1 MRARNIK
8 VGLHIPAASSGP
20 LPSSSEYIEFFKQS
34 EAMGY
39 DSLWTEDR
47 IFHGANFLEPLT
59 LLSWAAANTERIQL
73 GTAVLLLALRNAPA
87 LARQISSMDYLSGGR
102 LNLGISIGGRPAEYL
117 GLGLKQ
123 SERVAHLRESITVL
137 NLLLSGEPV
146 TYSGRFYK
154 LDEATVRPGIAR
166 PGGVPLY
173 MGGRVDAVLQ
183 RAAEMTNGW
192 IGGPFSPPEDYR
204 TTLDTVHKILNTN
217 VVGTFLFSREAAKLM
232 QRNKFGRIVNFATVA
247 TPLRLEGEAI
257 YASSKAAVISLTQIL
272 ARELA
277 DMGITINAIGPT
289 PVKTDLIKA
298 VPENKLNQ
306 LLNRQAIH
314 RFGGFD
320 DIANIIDFFIK
331 PESSFITGQVIY
343 LGGV

>member
-204 TTLDTVHKILNTN
+204 TTLDTVHEYARRSGRDIGDLEAGKLVYVSVDDDKERALGTLKPFISDYYGQRIDITEHGIFGPADEVIERLRAFADAGVTMFMLGVPTLDITHIERIAKD
-217 VVGTFLFSREAAKLM
+217 VV
-232 QRNKFGRIVNFATVA
+232 
-247 TPLRLEGEAI
+247 P
-257 YASSKAAVISLTQIL
+257 
-272 ARELA
+272 
-277 DMGITINAIGPT
+277 
-289 PVKTDLIKA
+289 
-298 VPENKLNQ
+298 
-306 LLNRQAIH
+306 
-314 RFGGFD
+314 
-320 DIANIIDFFIK
+320 
-331 PESSFITGQVIY
+331 Y
-343 LGGV
+343 LQS

>member
-47 IFHGANFLEPLT
+47 VFHGANFLEPLT
-59 LLSWAAANTERIQL
+59 LLSWAAANTEGIQL

-87 LARQISSMDYLSGGR
+87 LARQISTMDYLSGGR

-146 TYSGRFYK
+146 TYSGKYYK
-154 LDEATVRPGIAR
+154 LDEAIVKPGVAR

-192 IGGPFSPPEDYR
+192 IGGPFSPPDDYR
-204 TTLDTVHKILNTN
+204 MTLDTVHEYARR
-217 VVGTFLFSREAAKLM
+217 VGRDIRDLEAGKLVYVSVDDDK
-232 QRNKFGRIVNFATVA
+232 QRALEKLKPFISDYYGQRIDITEHGVFGPAEEVIER
-247 TPLRLEGEAI
+247 LRSYSEAG
-257 YASSKAAVISLTQIL
+257 VTMFML
-272 ARELA
+272 
-277 DMGITINAIGPT
+277 GVPT
-289 PVKTDLIKA
+289 L
-298 VPENKLNQ
+298 
-306 LLNRQAIH
+306 
-314 RFGGFD
+314 
-320 DIANIIDFFIK
+320 DIAHIERIAKD
-331 PESSFITGQVIY
+331 VIPY
-343 LGGV
+343 LQS

>member
-47 IFHGANFLEPLT
+47 VFHGANFLEPLT

-87 LARQISSMDYLSGGR
+87 LARQISTMDYLSGGR
-102 LNLGISIGGRPAEYL
+102 LNLGISIGGRPTEYL

-146 TYSGRFYK
+146 TYSGQYYK
-154 LDEATVRPGIAR
+154 LDEATVKPGVAR

-192 IGGPFSPPEDYR
+192 IGGPFSPPDDYR
-204 TTLDTVHKILNTN
+204 MTLDTVHEYARR
-217 VVGTFLFSREAAKLM
+217 VGRDIRDLEAGKLVYVSVDDDK
-232 QRNKFGRIVNFATVA
+232 QRALEKLKPFISDYYGQRIDITEHGVFGPAEEVIER
-247 TPLRLEGEAI
+247 LRSYSEAG
-257 YASSKAAVISLTQIL
+257 VTMFML
-272 ARELA
+272 
-277 DMGITINAIGPT
+277 GVPT
-289 PVKTDLIKA
+289 L
-298 VPENKLNQ
+298 
-306 LLNRQAIH
+306 
-314 RFGGFD
+314 
-320 DIANIIDFFIK
+320 DIAHIERIAKD
-331 PESSFITGQVIY
+331 VIPY
-343 LGGV
+343 LQS

>member
-1 MRARNIK
+1 MRARKIK

-87 LARQISSMDYLSGGR
+87 LARQISTMDYLSGGR

-154 LDEATVRPGIAR
+154 LDEATVRPGVAR

-204 TTLDTVHKILNTN
+204 TTLDTVHEYARQIGRDSRDLEAGKLVYVSVDDDKQRALEKLKPFISDYYGQRIDITEHGVFGPADEVIERLRAFADAGVTMFMLGVPTLDITHIERIAKD
-217 VVGTFLFSREAAKLM
+217 VV
-232 QRNKFGRIVNFATVA
+232 
-247 TPLRLEGEAI
+247 P
-257 YASSKAAVISLTQIL
+257 
-272 ARELA
+272 
-277 DMGITINAIGPT
+277 
-289 PVKTDLIKA
+289 
-298 VPENKLNQ
+298 
-306 LLNRQAIH
+306 
-314 RFGGFD
+314 
-320 DIANIIDFFIK
+320 
-331 PESSFITGQVIY
+331 Y
-343 LGGV
+343 LQS

>member
-183 RAAEMTNGW
+183 RTAEMTNGW

-204 TTLDTVHKILNTN
+204 TTLDTVHEYARRSGRDIGDLEAGKL
-217 VVGTFLFSREAAKLM
+217 VYVSVDDDKERALGTLKPFISDYYGQRIDITEHGIFGPADEVIERLRAFADAGVTMFMLGVPTLDITHIERIAKD
-232 QRNKFGRIVNFATVA
+232 
-247 TPLRLEGEAI
+247 
-257 YASSKAAVISLTQIL
+257 VI
-272 ARELA
+272 
-277 DMGITINAIGPT
+277 P
-289 PVKTDLIKA
+289 
-298 VPENKLNQ
+298 
-306 LLNRQAIH
+306 
-314 RFGGFD
+314 
-320 DIANIIDFFIK
+320 
-331 PESSFITGQVIY
+331 Y
-343 LGGV
+343 LQS

>member
-204 TTLDTVHKILNTN
+204 TTLDTVHEYARRSGRDIGDLEAGKL
-217 VVGTFLFSREAAKLM
+217 VYVSVDDDKERALGTLKPFISDYYGQRIDITEHGIFGPADEVIERLRAFADAGVTMFMLGVPTLDITHIERIAKD
-232 QRNKFGRIVNFATVA
+232 
-247 TPLRLEGEAI
+247 
-257 YASSKAAVISLTQIL
+257 VI
-272 ARELA
+272 
-277 DMGITINAIGPT
+277 P
-289 PVKTDLIKA
+289 
-298 VPENKLNQ
+298 
-306 LLNRQAIH
+306 
-314 RFGGFD
+314 
-320 DIANIIDFFIK
+320 
-331 PESSFITGQVIY
+331 Y
-343 LGGV
+343 LQS

>member
-47 IFHGANFLEPLT
+47 VFHGANFLEPLT

-73 GTAVLLLALRNAPA
+73 GTAVLLLSLRNAPA

-204 TTLDTVHKILNTN
+204 TTLDTVHEYARRSGRDIGDL
-217 VVGTFLFSREAAKLM
+217 EAGKLVYVSVDDDK
-232 QRNKFGRIVNFATVA
+232 QRALEKLKPFISDYYGQRIDITEHGVFGPAEEVIER
-247 TPLRLEGEAI
+247 LRSYSQAGVTMFMLG
-257 YASSKAAVISLTQIL
+257 V
-272 ARELA
+272 
-277 DMGITINAIGPT
+277 PT
-289 PVKTDLIKA
+289 L
-298 VPENKLNQ
+298 
-306 LLNRQAIH
+306 
-314 RFGGFD
+314 
-320 DIANIIDFFIK
+320 DIAHIERIAKD
-331 PESSFITGQVIY
+331 VIPY
-343 LGGV
+343 LQS

>member
-87 LARQISSMDYLSGGR
+87 LARQISAMDYLSGGR

-154 LDEATVRPGIAR
+154 LDEATVRPGVAR

-204 TTLDTVHKILNTN
+204 TTLDTVHEYARRSGRDIGDLEAGKLVYVSVDDDKERALGTLKPFISDYYGQRIDITEHGIFGPADEVIERLRAFADAGVTMFMLGVPTVDITHIERIAKD
-217 VVGTFLFSREAAKLM
+217 VV
-232 QRNKFGRIVNFATVA
+232 
-247 TPLRLEGEAI
+247 P
-257 YASSKAAVISLTQIL
+257 
-272 ARELA
+272 
-277 DMGITINAIGPT
+277 
-289 PVKTDLIKA
+289 
-298 VPENKLNQ
+298 
-306 LLNRQAIH
+306 
-314 RFGGFD
+314 
-320 DIANIIDFFIK
+320 
-331 PESSFITGQVIY
+331 Y
-343 LGGV
+343 LQS

>member
-47 IFHGANFLEPLT
+47 VFHGANFLEPLT

-87 LARQISSMDYLSGGR
+87 LARQISTMDYLSGGR

-146 TYSGRFYK
+146 TYSGKYYK
-154 LDEATVRPGIAR
+154 LDEATVKPGVAR

-192 IGGPFSPPEDYR
+192 LGGPFSPPDDYR
-204 TTLDTVHKILNTN
+204 MTLDTVHEYARR
-217 VVGTFLFSREAAKLM
+217 VGRDIRDLEAGKLVYVSVDDDK
-232 QRNKFGRIVNFATVA
+232 QRALEKLKPFISDYYGQRIDITEHGVFGPAEEVIQR
-247 TPLRLEGEAI
+247 LRSYSEAG
-257 YASSKAAVISLTQIL
+257 VTMFML
-272 ARELA
+272 
-277 DMGITINAIGPT
+277 GVPT
-289 PVKTDLIKA
+289 L
-298 VPENKLNQ
+298 
-306 LLNRQAIH
+306 
-314 RFGGFD
+314 
-320 DIANIIDFFIK
+320 DIAHIERIAKD
-331 PESSFITGQVIY
+331 VIPY
-343 LGGV
+343 LQS

>member
-47 IFHGANFLEPLT
+47 VFHGANFLEPLT

-87 LARQISSMDYLSGGR
+87 LARQISTMDYLSGGR

-146 TYSGRFYK
+146 TYSGKYYK
-154 LDEATVRPGIAR
+154 LDEAIVKPGVAR

-192 IGGPFSPPEDYR
+192 IGGPFSPPDDYR
-204 TTLDTVHKILNTN
+204 MTLDTVHEYARR
-217 VVGTFLFSREAAKLM
+217 VGRDIRDLEAGKLVYVSVDDDK
-232 QRNKFGRIVNFATVA
+232 QRALEKLKPFISDYYGQRIDITEHGVFGPAEEVIER
-247 TPLRLEGEAI
+247 LRSYSEAG
-257 YASSKAAVISLTQIL
+257 VTMFML
-272 ARELA
+272 
-277 DMGITINAIGPT
+277 GVPT
-289 PVKTDLIKA
+289 L
-298 VPENKLNQ
+298 
-306 LLNRQAIH
+306 
-314 RFGGFD
+314 
-320 DIANIIDFFIK
+320 DIAHIERIAKD
-331 PESSFITGQVIY
+331 VIPY
-343 LGGV
+343 LQS

>member
-154 LDEATVRPGIAR
+154 LDEATVRPGVAR

-204 TTLDTVHKILNTN
+204 TTLDTVHEYARQIGRDSRDLEAGKLVYVSVDDDKQRALEKLKPFISDYYGQRIDITEHGVFGPADEVIERLRAFADAGVTMFMLGVPTLDITHIERIAKD
-217 VVGTFLFSREAAKLM
+217 VV
-232 QRNKFGRIVNFATVA
+232 
-247 TPLRLEGEAI
+247 P
-257 YASSKAAVISLTQIL
+257 
-272 ARELA
+272 
-277 DMGITINAIGPT
+277 
-289 PVKTDLIKA
+289 
-298 VPENKLNQ
+298 
-306 LLNRQAIH
+306 
-314 RFGGFD
+314 
-320 DIANIIDFFIK
+320 
-331 PESSFITGQVIY
+331 Y
-343 LGGV
+343 LQS

>member
-1 MRARNIK
+1 MRACNIK

-47 IFHGANFLEPLT
+47 VFHGANFLEPLT

-87 LARQISSMDYLSGGR
+87 LARQISTMDYLSGGR

-146 TYSGRFYK
+146 TYSGKYYK
-154 LDEATVRPGIAR
+154 LDEAIVKPGVAR

-192 IGGPFSPPEDYR
+192 IGGPFSPPDDYR
-204 TTLDTVHKILNTN
+204 MTLDTVHEYARR
-217 VVGTFLFSREAAKLM
+217 VGRDIRDLEAGKLVYVSVDDNKQRALEKLKPFISDYYGQRIDITEHGVFGPAEEVIERLRSYSEAGVTMFMLGVPTLDITHIERIAKD
-232 QRNKFGRIVNFATVA
+232 
-247 TPLRLEGEAI
+247 
-257 YASSKAAVISLTQIL
+257 VI
-272 ARELA
+272 
-277 DMGITINAIGPT
+277 P
-289 PVKTDLIKA
+289 
-298 VPENKLNQ
+298 
-306 LLNRQAIH
+306 
-314 RFGGFD
+314 
-320 DIANIIDFFIK
+320 
-331 PESSFITGQVIY
+331 Y
-343 LGGV
+343 LQS

>member
-8 VGLHIPAASSGP
+8 VGLHIHAASSGP

-154 LDEATVRPGIAR
+154 LDEATVRPGVAR

-204 TTLDTVHKILNTN
+204 TTLDTVHEYARQI
-217 VVGTFLFSREAAKLM
+217 GRDSRDLEAGKLVYVSVDDDKQRALEKLKPFISDYYGQRIDITEHGVFGPANEVIERLRAFADAGVTMFMLGVPTLDITHIERIAKD
-232 QRNKFGRIVNFATVA
+232 
-247 TPLRLEGEAI
+247 
-257 YASSKAAVISLTQIL
+257 VI
-272 ARELA
+272 
-277 DMGITINAIGPT
+277 P
-289 PVKTDLIKA
+289 
-298 VPENKLNQ
+298 
-306 LLNRQAIH
+306 
-314 RFGGFD
+314 
-320 DIANIIDFFIK
+320 
-331 PESSFITGQVIY
+331 Y
-343 LGGV
+343 LQS

>member
-47 IFHGANFLEPLT
+47 VFHGANFLEPLT

-87 LARQISSMDYLSGGR
+87 LARQISTMDYLSGGR

-146 TYSGRFYK
+146 TYSGQYYK
-154 LDEATVRPGIAR
+154 LDEATVKPGVAR

-192 IGGPFSPPEDYR
+192 IGGPFSPPDDYR
-204 TTLDTVHKILNTN
+204 MTLDTVHEYARR
-217 VVGTFLFSREAAKLM
+217 VGRDIRDLEAGKLVYVSVDDDKQRALEKLKPFISDYYGQRIDITEHGVFGPAEEVIERLRSYSEAGVTMFMLGVPTLDITHIERIAKD
-232 QRNKFGRIVNFATVA
+232 
-247 TPLRLEGEAI
+247 
-257 YASSKAAVISLTQIL
+257 VI
-272 ARELA
+272 
-277 DMGITINAIGPT
+277 P
-289 PVKTDLIKA
+289 
-298 VPENKLNQ
+298 
-306 LLNRQAIH
+306 
-314 RFGGFD
+314 
-320 DIANIIDFFIK
+320 
-331 PESSFITGQVIY
+331 Y
-343 LGGV
+343 LQS